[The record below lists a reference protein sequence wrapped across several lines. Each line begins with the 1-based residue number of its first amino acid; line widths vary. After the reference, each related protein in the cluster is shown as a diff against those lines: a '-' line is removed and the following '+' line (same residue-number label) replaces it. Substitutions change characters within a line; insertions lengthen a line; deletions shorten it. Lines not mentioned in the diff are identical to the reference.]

1 MRHSCAR
8 GHSRAPSQY
17 ITGIS
22 NSRSAAISTNGCDV
36 MCCWRGIIDKKCIRI
51 RFEGFFWFFFVF
63 ILVRFWWADCAE
75 RQNRKTRPGIWSKS
89 VKNMG
94 SITSSGPKR
103 ISKTPIV
110 SLQSH
115 RRRDDL
121 IKRLVMIHLLV
132 SKRLTFSSYL
142 NKTKTISFKFDGAR
156 NFQK

>member
-1 MRHSCAR
+1 VLLTWHYRQKVHSNPLRRILFIFFCFYFGAIFGERIAR
-8 GHSRAPSQY
+8 KGK
-17 ITGIS
+17 I
-22 NSRSAAISTNGCDV
+22 V
-36 MCCWRGIIDKKCIRI
+36 K
-51 RFEGFFWFFFVF
+51 
-63 ILVRFWWADCAE
+63 
-75 RQNRKTRPGIWSKS
+75 RQSGIWSKS

-142 NKTKTISFKFDGAR
+142 NKK
-156 NFQK
+156 

>member
-51 RFEGFFWFFFVF
+51 RFEGFFLFFLFLF
-63 ILVRFWWADCAE
+63 LCDFGE
-75 RQNRKTRPGIWSKS
+75 RIARKGKIVKRQSGIWSKS
-89 VKNMG
+89 VRNMG